1 MIEIRL
7 KLQIGIY
14 MDYLAYLFPLDAD
27 TGHYKVTAASDLGR
41 LVIAYAMRSDTP
53 KPEKPA
59 GDNERYLTLD
69 LPDCDSTQHLKNR
82 WLYIQAGDE
91 ARIFGALK
99 SIFNMDLINYY
110 QRGWGMGYQKKEL
123 IEMFAVSRGLMTVD
137 PYEALHKRVYRL
149 EQQKMAR
156 VSQILL
162 NKVKYF
168 EQTIDKSGKP

>member
-14 MDYLAYLFPLDAD
+14 MDYLAYIFPVDPD

-41 LVIAYAMRSDTP
+41 LVIAYAMRSDVP
-53 KPEKPA
+53 KPERPVR
-59 GDNERYLTLD
+59 DNERYLTLD
-69 LPDCDSTQHLKNR
+69 LPDCDSTQHLRNK

-91 ARIFGALK
+91 ERLFGALR
-99 SIFNMDLINYY
+99 STFNLDLFNYY
-110 QRGWGMGYQKKEL
+110 QWGWGMGYQKKEL
-123 IEMFAVSRGLMTVD
+123 MEMFIVSRGLMTAD

-156 VSQILL
+156 ATQVLL
-162 NKVKYF
+162 NKVKHF
-168 EQTIDKSGKP
+168 EQTIDKSGRI